1 LGWRPATG
9 ASPLGAHGGAPRS
22 DWSGWEAAGR
32 APASADGN
40 GFATNGAADLALL
53 AERGIAAH
61 RMTIEWARLEPY
73 PGQWDVREEQRYR
86 AILEAGRRAG
96 IAVWVCLHHLSLPG
110 WFSEDERGFL
120 DERMARRVWPAHVD
134 RVASTLGDL
143 VAGWIP
149 IDQPSTYAA
158 AAFRDGT
165 VPPGRT
171 SEDDHRTGL
180 TALRLANR
188 EAARL
193 LGGGAAPVACA
204 HAAGEPADEL
214 KLDAE
219 VFDRIG
225 LALPAD
231 TGAGVVTALRRV
243 VEQLDDET
251 VPLAITACG
260 AGTNDEDERAE
271 KVTAVVGQV
280 DEATANGAAVHEVF
294 WWTAIDGY
302 EPATGFAVPW
312 GLFDRDRNPRPALNA
327 FSRQWPGGT
336 AVS

>member
-1 LGWRPATG
+1 MTWTLGTA
-9 ASPLGAHGGAPRS
+9 ASSLGAEGAAPRS
-22 DWSGWEAAGR
+22 DWSAWEAAGR
-32 APASADGN
+32 APASTDGN
-40 GFATNGAADLALL
+40 GFATNAAADLPLL
-53 AERGIAAH
+53 AAHGIKAH
-61 RMTIEWARLEPY
+61 RIVVEWARLEPRQ
-73 PGQWDVREEQRYR
+73 GQWDVLEEQRYR
-86 AILEAGRRAG
+86 EILEAGRRAG
-96 IAVWVCLHHLSLPG
+96 VAMWVCLHHLSLPG

-180 TALRLANR
+180 AALRSANR
-188 EAARL
+188 EGARL
-193 LGGGAAPVACA
+193 LRGGAAPVACA
-204 HAAGEPADEL
+204 HAPGEPADEL

-225 LALPAD
+225 LAVPAD
-231 TGAGVVTALRRV
+231 AGSGVVTALRRV

-251 VPLAITACG
+251 VPLAITSCG
-260 AGTNDEDERAE
+260 VGTIDEDEQAE
-271 KVTAVVGQV
+271 KATAVVGQV
-280 DEATANGAAVHEVF
+280 DEAVADGAAVREVF

-302 EPATGFAVPW
+302 EPATGFALPW
-312 GLFDRDRNPRPALNA
+312 GLFDRDRNPRPALQA
-327 FSRQWPGGT
+327 FSRQ
-336 AVS
+336 